1 MTVHGLIMA
10 GGSGTRFWPL
20 SRRRVPK
27 QCLSLDGGPSL
38 LRATIERLLPLIRPE
53 HLRVV
58 TGEEMCEAV
67 EGELGPLP
75 RGAMMVEP
83 SARNTLPCIAWAAS
97 ALEAEGAADDVLVVL
112 PADHHVSDPAA
123 FRAALSAG
131 IEAAQRLDGLI
142 TLGLAPD
149 RPETGFGYIEL
160 GPSAGSFAGLPLR
173 RAAAF
178 REKPSRATAETWVAG
193 GNHRWNAGIFVFR
206 VSVFLDE
213 LERTQP
219 RTRVALRGA
228 AAGAPPLRWLEA
240 EATSVDYG
248 LMERSDR
255 VYCVP
260 SAFGWSDVG
269 SWTGAVDLL
278 PQVEGGHGRVAQ
290 SIALD
295 AKDNLLWAPGK
306 LVATVGVSGV
316 VLVDTPDA
324 LLLLDAR
331 RAQELRALIERLRV
345 ESPDRT

>member
-38 LRATIERLLPLIRPE
+38 LRATIDRLLPLISPA

-58 TGEEMCEAV
+58 TGEEMRDAV
-67 EGELGPLP
+67 EEEVGPLP
-75 RGAMMVEP
+75 KAAIMVEP

-97 ALEAEGAADDVLVVL
+97 VLEAEGAADDVLVVL
-112 PADHHVSDPAA
+112 PADHHVADPVA
-123 FRAALSAG
+123 FRAALSGG
-131 IEAAQRLDGLI
+131 IEAAQRLEGLI

-160 GPSAGSFAGLPLR
+160 GPDVGVFAGQSLK

-178 REKPSRATAETWVAG
+178 REKPGRTTAEAWVAG

-206 VSVFLDE
+206 ASVFLSE
-213 LERTQP
+213 LERHQP
-219 RTRVALRGA
+219 RTRAALRGA
-228 AAGAPPLRWLEA
+228 AAGAPPPRWLEA

-255 VYCVP
+255 VYCLP

-278 PQVEGGHGRVAQ
+278 PSIEGGRGRVAQ

-295 AKDNLLWAPGK
+295 ATDNLLWAPGK

-331 RAQELRALIERLRV
+331 RAQELRALIERLRA